1 MVYVIWGDLDIDQ
14 DMVVNVED
22 ADIFNREI
30 CADRDMDGLCNVGDA
45 DDDNDGVLDLNELPE
60 GLVVIHLCL
69 M

>member
-1 MVYVIWGDLDIDQ
+1 
-14 DMVVNVED
+14 MVVNVED